1 MRVKSK
7 VKRLRTKDN
16 KGFADTFPNSK
27 ILEKMPD
34 RPITSAEL
42 RESIKC
48 SPSTMLRKLT
58 ELFNA
63 ELVTRKRVGII
74 WLWEKKGGAK

>member
-1 MRVKSK
+1 MRIKSK
-7 VKRLRTKDN
+7 VKRIRTKDN

-42 RESIKC
+42 RISIGC

-58 ELFNA
+58 EMYNTG
-63 ELVTRKRVGII
+63 LVTRFRAGII
-74 WLWEKKGGAK
+74 WVWEKKKEA

>member
-1 MRVKSK
+1 MKQKSN
-7 VKRLRTKDN
+7 VKRIRTKDN
-16 KGFADTFPNSK
+16 KGFADTYPNSK

-42 RESIKC
+42 RMSVNC

-58 ELFNA
+58 ELYNA
-63 ELVTRKRVGII
+63 GLVTRVRAGII
-74 WLWEKKGGAK
+74 WVWEKKKEK